1 LMPRKKKGFA
11 EDGLEDEFGDMN
23 EVDPGTLPIEKI
35 AAYKRFEYFG
45 SKPSV
50 PDQASLTQTMED
62 VLLVVE
68 DDPNKYLRLEKKLG
82 QGGGG
87 IVYKCK
93 DNRDGLVKAVKV
105 AHSMDLEELR
115 REISIHAMT
124 NHANIVH
131 YEESFQWEDAV
142 WIVMELCD
150 AGSLFDL
157 IEAVDQRWDESII
170 AYVCVQCFMA
180 LASMHRSNFLHR
192 DIKSDNIFLTKNG
205 NCKLADFGW
214 AMGLTVEEPKRREA
228 VGTPHWMAPELIM
241 HNAYGASV
249 DVWSM
254 AITAIE
260 MAEGE
265 PPFMEKTHGR
275 AQYIIATGEE
285 ASGLKMPY
293 ERSEEFINFLKACL
307 NPDPEQ
313 RPSCDDLLLND
324 PFLASAATRAEF
336 AKFIKDNM
344 K

>member
-1 LMPRKKKGFA
+1 M
-11 EDGLEDEFGDMN
+11 DEI
-23 EVDPGTLPIEKI
+23 DPSTLPIEKI
-35 AAYKRFEYFG
+35 AAYKRFEYLG
-45 SKPSV
+45 PKPNV
-50 PDQASLTQTMED
+50 PDMATLTQAMED

-68 DDPNKYLRLEKKLG
+68 DDPNQFLRLEKKLG

-131 YEESFQWEDAV
+131 YEESFQWQDAV

-150 AGSLFDL
+150 GGSLFDL
-157 IEAVDQRWDESII
+157 IEAVDTQWDENII

-180 LASMHRSNFLHR
+180 LASMHRNNFLHR
-192 DIKSDNIFLTKNG
+192 DIKSDNIFITKSG

-214 AMGLTVEEPKRREA
+214 AIGLTKEEPQRTEA
-228 VGTPHWMAPELIM
+228 VGTPHWMAPELILEEE
-241 HNAYGASV
+241 YGASV

-254 AITAIE
+254 AIVAIE
-260 MAEGE
+260 MAEAE
-265 PPFMEKTHGR
+265 PPFMDKTPGR
-275 AQYIIATGEE
+275 AQYTIASAEE
-285 ASGLKMPY
+285 LSGLKMPY
-293 ERSEEFINFLKACL
+293 ERSEEFTNFLKACL
-307 NPDPEQ
+307 NPDPAQ

-324 PFLASAATRAEF
+324 PFLASACTRAEF
-336 AKFIKDNM
+336 SKFIKQNM
-344 K
+344 P